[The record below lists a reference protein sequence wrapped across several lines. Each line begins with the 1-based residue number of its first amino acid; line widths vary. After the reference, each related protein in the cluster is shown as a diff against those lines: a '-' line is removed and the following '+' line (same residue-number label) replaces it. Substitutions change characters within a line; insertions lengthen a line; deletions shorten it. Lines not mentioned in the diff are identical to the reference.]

1 MTSNFDK
8 SDLDR
13 ANEKFVQLA
22 KRYNLNPSVL
32 KEIVILRNRGMNN
45 AQIAQHLGIN
55 RNTVNKY
62 VNTLDQMDQEELIE
76 LLGLICLIG
85 AGAYLF
91 IQFLKSL
98 GGSNY

>member
-1 MTSNFDK
+1 MAPDYNM

-13 ANEKFVQLA
+13 ANDEFVQLA
-22 KRYNLNPSVL
+22 KKYNLNPAML
-32 KEIVILRNRGMNN
+32 KDIVIQRNRGMNN

-91 IQFLKSL
+91 LQFLRSL
-98 GGSNY
+98 GGNQ

>member
-1 MTSNFDK
+1 M
-8 SDLDR
+8 
-13 ANEKFVQLA
+13 
-22 KRYNLNPSVL
+22 L

-45 AQIAQHLGIN
+45 AQIAQHLGVN

-62 VNTLDQMDQEELIE
+62 VNTLDQMDQEELIK

-91 IQFLKSL
+91 LQFLKSL
-98 GGSNY
+98 GGNQ